1 MTWFS
6 SIRWLFVA
14 MVLLCCSALLGAP
27 GVGADDAIDPAF
39 NIFSDAPQVVAKSGG
54 PIDVVTSQPFA
65 GDIDPAFNIFS
76 DAPVTNPAGGTA
88 VASASLS
95 QSGPPEIEVEIWVRD
110 QCTFCDA
117 WFQALKADAAKRR
130 SQSPGSYAPRIRW
143 IVRTDVP
150 PVGVKSLPY
159 SRFTVGGQML
169 EKSGFVTPDGV
180 IQDWL
185 KWSSFPRYRR

>member
-14 MVLLCCSALLGAP
+14 GVLLFCAALLGAP

-39 NIFSDAPQVVAKSGG
+39 NIFSDASDPQSAPQVVAQSQA

-65 GDIDPAFNIFS
+65 GEIDPAFNIFS
-76 DAPVTNPAGGTA
+76 DSPVVPT
-88 VASASLS
+88 

-117 WFQALKADAAKRR
+117 WFQSLKADAAKRR
-130 SQSPGSYAPRIRW
+130 SQSPGSDAPRIKW
-143 IVRTDVP
+143 IVRTDTP
-150 PVGVKSLPY
+150 PVDAKSLPY
-159 SRFTVGGQML
+159 SRFTVNGQTL
-169 EKSGFVTPDGV
+169 AKSGFVTPDGV

-185 KWSSFPRYRR
+185 KWSTFPRYRR